1 MAISLRETLDEHSR
15 EGELSEKL
23 QGSKVRCYACAHRC
37 VIFEGK
43 RGICQVRFNR
53 GGRLYV
59 PWGYVGALQL
69 DPIEK
74 KPFFHVLP
82 GARALTFGMLG
93 CDLHCPYCF
102 PGETPV
108 VTDQGVLP
116 IEVIFERGQKR
127 LSLPAGEAS
136 RPPLQVM
143 GSQGVFRPLHAA
155 FKHFYQGELVVI
167 KPFYLPPLRCTPD
180 HRLYV
185 TTDPDGGRIEV
196 LPAHRLTTR
205 HYLVMP
211 KRYAFSRPI
220 ELDTIAIL
228 QASGLPR
235 MNIPH
240 RLGQDG
246 LRMILSASAAGT
258 SSWVIGAA
266 LGKDPSYIR
275 HVRSKVGRGLW
286 RDWRFQ
292 DLAIEGNLVRFLKE
306 HRPGIPKRLSLDER
320 LATLLGYYCA
330 EGCVTR
336 AKDRPHSLTLNFS
349 LGPRELAV
357 VEKIYALIR
366 ELFDLDAKLTR
377 HTTTLRV
384 HVDKASLA
392 RLFAQLCGAVSKE
405 KHVPEALF
413 EAPEPVARAF
423 LEAYILG
430 DGHRYPNGKVSVTT
444 KAAALAYGL
453 AWLVLRL
460 GYLPS
465 LYKYR
470 LRATKIIEGRRVR
483 QSPEQYTLVWYES
496 PTVPRR
502 YQETDEYYLIPIRA
516 MTHEPY
522 DGPVYDLEVNDPNH
536 NYLAGFF
543 LTKNCQNWQISQALR
558 DKNAGAHPQVV
569 TPSQL
574 VELAQHYH
582 AQAIV
587 SSYNE
592 PLITSEWAAAVFQE
606 AKRAGL
612 LTGYVSNGN
621 ATREVLQYLKPH
633 LDCYKIDLKTMQDR
647 NYRVLGAVLK
657 NILDGIAMVYESGF
671 WMEIVTLVIPGF
683 NDSDEEL
690 RQMAKFLAS
699 ISPDIP
705 WHVTAFHKDYKML
718 DPDNTPASTL
728 IRAAQIGY
736 EAGLHFV
743 YAGNLPGETGCYEN
757 TYCPRCGALLI
768 ERYGFWIHQNRLREG
783 RCPHCDCD
791 IPGIWK

>member
-1 MAISLRETLDEHSR
+1 MAISLRETLDEQTC
-15 EGELSEKL
+15 EGELYEKL
-23 QGSKVRCYACAHRC
+23 EGSNVRCYACAHHC
-37 VIFEGK
+37 VIFKGR

-53 GGRLYV
+53 GGKLHV

-102 PGETPV
+102 PGETPI

-116 IEVIFERGQKR
+116 IEAIFERGQKR

-143 GSQGVFRPLHAA
+143 GSRGVFRPLRAA
-155 FKHFYQGELVVI
+155 FKHFYQGELVII

-180 HRLYV
+180 HRIYV
-185 TTDPDGGRIEV
+185 TTDPDRGRIEV
-196 LPAHRLTTR
+196 LPAHQLTTR
-205 HYLVMP
+205 HFLVIP
-211 KRYAFSRPI
+211 KRYAFSKPM
-220 ELDTIAIL
+220 ELDTVAIL
-228 QASGLPR
+228 QQSGLPT
-235 MNIPH
+235 MKIPH
-240 RLGQDG
+240 RLDQDE
-246 LRMILSASAAGT
+246 LMMILSASAAGT
-258 SSWVIGAA
+258 SSGVIGAS

-292 DLAIEGNLVRFLKE
+292 DLVIEGELVRFLKE
-306 HRPGIPKRLSLDER
+306 HRPGIPMRLSLDER
-320 LATLLGYYCA
+320 FAALLGYYCA
-330 EGCVTR
+330 EGCVTQG
-336 AKDRPHSLTLNFS
+336 KNRPNSLTLNFGI
-349 LGPRELAV
+349 GPRELV
-357 VEKIYALIR
+357 VAERICALIR
-366 ELFDLDAKLTR
+366 ELFGLEAKLAR
-377 HTTTLRV
+377 RTTTLGV
-384 HVDKASLA
+384 YVDKASLA

-405 KHVPEALF
+405 KRVPEALF
-413 EAPEPVARAF
+413 EATESVAKAF
-423 LEAYILG
+423 LESYIQG

-444 KAAALAYGL
+444 KAAALAYGV
-453 AWLVLRL
+453 AWLVLKL

-465 LYKYR
+465 LYKHR
-470 LRATKIIEGRRVR
+470 LPSTKIIEGRQVR
-483 QSPEQYTLVWYES
+483 QSPDQYTIVWHES
-496 PTVPRR
+496 PMVPRR
-502 YQETDEYYLIPIRA
+502 YRETKDYYLIPIRA
-516 MTHEPY
+516 ITHEHY
-522 DGPVYDLEVNDPNH
+522 AGSVYNLEVDDPNH

-543 LTKNCQNWQISQALR
+543 LTKNCQNWQISQTLR
-558 DKNAGAHPQVV
+558 DKNAGAPPQAM
-569 TPSQL
+569 TPSRL
-574 VELAQHYH
+574 VGLARQYD
-582 AQAIV
+582 APAIV

-592 PLITSEWAAAVFQE
+592 PLITSEWAVAIFRE

-621 ATREVLQYLKPH
+621 ATREVLRYLRPH

-657 NILDGIAMVYESGF
+657 NVLDGIVMVYELGF
-671 WMEIVTLVIPGF
+671 WLEIVTLVIPGF

-690 RQMAKFLAS
+690 HQMAKFLVS

-705 WHVTAFHKDYKML
+705 WHVTAFHKDYKMQ
-718 DPDNTPASTL
+718 DHDNTPASTL
-728 IRAAQIGY
+728 IRAAEIGY

-743 YAGNLPGETGCYEN
+743 YAGNLPGEAGRYEN

-768 ERYGFWIHQNRLREG
+768 ERHGFSIHQNRLQAAC
-783 RCPHCDCD
+783 CPDCSHV
-791 IPGIWK
+791 IPGIWR